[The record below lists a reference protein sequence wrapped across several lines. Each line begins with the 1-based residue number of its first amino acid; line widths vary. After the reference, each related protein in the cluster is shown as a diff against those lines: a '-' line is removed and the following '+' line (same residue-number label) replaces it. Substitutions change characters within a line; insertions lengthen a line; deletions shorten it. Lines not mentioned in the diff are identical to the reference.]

1 MFKNYFKTAWR
12 NLLKNKGYSAI
23 NIAGLAMG
31 MAVAL
36 LIGLWIW
43 DELSYDKSHQHYN
56 RMAQVL
62 QQQTFSGKAETRNG
76 IPIPLANELRTNY
89 SGDFKYV
96 ALSTYT
102 KNHILSSGDKQL
114 IQPGNFMEPDAPEMF
129 SLKMLKGTRNGLKD
143 PASILLSEKVA
154 ASLFGNADP
163 VGKLIRLD
171 DSVNVKVAGVYENF
185 PYNSTLRE
193 VSFVAPWSLY
203 ASLDESVRNS
213 VNKWNNNGWQLY
225 VQLADHADIEQ
236 VSARIQAVKLH
247 RTDASDA
254 AFKPALSLHPMAKW
268 HLYAFARNST
278 DATGKVQYL
287 WMFGS
292 IGVFVLLLAC
302 INFMNLSTAQS
313 ERRAK
318 EVGVRKAVGS
328 LRGQLIWQFLTE
340 SVLIAMLA
348 LLVSLVLVLVSLPV
362 FNTLAGKQ
370 MTIPWATNA
379 YGWLFLL
386 GFTIVTGLIAG
397 SYPALYL
404 SGFGVIKVLKGTY
417 RAGRSATLPRK
428 VLVVMQFSISVI
440 LFIGTITVFRQ
451 IHHTKDRPV
460 GYSREGLITVE
471 TITPAIHSHFTAVR
485 NDLLNTGTV
494 TEAATSYS
502 PATELRN
509 EQSNFDWKGK
519 EPGGTYVF
527 GTMGVSQEY
536 GKTVG
541 WQIADGRDFS
551 RSFTTDAM
559 GFVINESA
567 KKYMGL
573 DNPVGETV
581 HWMGYQFT
589 IIGVVKDMVIQS
601 PYEAVK
607 PMIFY
612 IAPWQLN
619 VINIRIKPGASMH
632 AALEKIAGVFK
643 KYNPEEPFIYKFVDA
658 EYAVKFSDEE
668 RIGRLTTI
676 FTILAMIISC
686 LGLFGLASYITQ
698 QRTKE
703 IGVRKI
709 LGASVF
715 NLWRLLAKDFIVLV
729 LIALLVAFPI
739 AWYSTQAWLQHYAY
753 HADIAWWVFP
763 LVGISVLLITLLT
776 VSYQGIKTALVNPVK
791 SLKTE

>member
-12 NLLKNKGYSAI
+12 NLLKNKGYSVI

-31 MAVAL
+31 IAVAL

-43 DELSYDKSHQHYN
+43 DELSYDTFHQHYH
-56 RMAQVL
+56 RTAQVL
-62 QQQTFSGKAETRNG
+62 QQQTFNGKAETRNG

-89 SGDFKYV
+89 GSDFKYV

-114 IQPGNFMEPDAPEMF
+114 IQSGNFMEPDAPDMF

-154 ASLFGNADP
+154 VSLFGNIDP
-163 VGKLIRLD
+163 VGTLIRLD
-171 DSVNVKVAGVYENF
+171 DSVNVKVAGVYENL

-193 VSFVAPWSLY
+193 VTFIAPWSLY
-203 ASLDESVRNS
+203 ASLEESVRNS
-213 VNKWNNNGWQLY
+213 ENRWNNNGWQLY
-225 VQLADHADIEQ
+225 VQLADHADMEQ
-236 VSARIQAVKLH
+236 VSAKIQSVKLQ

-254 AFKPALSLHPMAKW
+254 AFKPALSLHPMSKW
-268 HLYAFARNST
+268 HLYAFARNSR
-278 DATGKVQYL
+278 DVTGKVQYL

-313 ERRAK
+313 EKRAK

-328 LRGQLIWQFLTE
+328 LRGQLIWQFLIE
-340 SVLIAMLA
+340 SVLISVIA
-348 LLVSLVLVLVSLPV
+348 LLVSLVLVLVALPV

-370 MTIPWATNA
+370 IILPWDNI
-379 YGWLFLL
+379 YCWPLLL
-386 GFTIVTGLIAG
+386 GITVFTGLMAG

-404 SGFGVIKVLKGTY
+404 SGFGVVKVLKGTY
-417 RAGRSATLPRK
+417 KAGRPATLPRK
-428 VLVVMQFSISVI
+428 VLVVLQFSIAVI

-471 TITPAIHSHFTAVR
+471 TITPAIHSHFAAVR
-485 NDLLNTGTV
+485 NDLLNTGMV
-494 TEAATSYS
+494 AEAATSYS

-519 EPGGTYVF
+519 TPGGTYVF

-573 DNPVGETV
+573 KNPIGETV

-619 VINIRIKPGASMH
+619 VINIRIKPGASPH
-632 AALEKIAGVFK
+632 AAVEKIAGVFK
-643 KYNPEEPFIYKFVDA
+643 KYNPEEPFNYKFVD
-658 EYAVKFSDEE
+658 ETYAVKFSDEE

-676 FTILAMIISC
+676 FTILAMLISC
-686 LGLFGLASYITQ
+686 MGLFGLASYITQ

-729 LIALLVAFPI
+729 LIALLIAFPV
-739 AWYSTQAWLQHYAY
+739 AYYCMQAWLQHYTY
-753 HADIAWWVFP
+753 HATVPWWVFP
-763 LVGISVLLITLLT
+763 LVGISVLFITLLT

-791 SLKTE
+791 SLKME

>member
-1 MFKNYFKTAWR
+1 VFKNYFKTAWR
-12 NLLKNKGYSAI
+12 NLRKNKGYSAI

-43 DELSYDKSHQHYN
+43 DELSYDRHQPHYN
-56 RMAQVL
+56 RIAQVL
-62 QQQTFSGKAETRNG
+62 QQQTFNGKAETRNG

-89 SGDFKYV
+89 SSDFKYV

-102 KNHILSSGDKQL
+102 QNHILSSGDKQL
-114 IQPGNFMEPDAPEMF
+114 IQPGNFMEPDAPDMF

-171 DSVNVKVAGVYENF
+171 DSVNIKVAGVYENL

-193 VSFVAPWSLY
+193 VSFIAPWSLY
-203 ASLDESVRNS
+203 ASLDEGVRNS
-213 VNKWNNNGWQLY
+213 VNRWNNNGWQLY
-225 VQLADHADIEQ
+225 VQLADHADMAQ
-236 VSARIQAVKLH
+236 VSAKIQAVKLR

-268 HLYAFARNST
+268 HLYAFARNSA
-278 DATGKVQYL
+278 DVTGKVQYL

-313 ERRAK
+313 EKRAK

-328 LRGQLIWQFLTE
+328 LRGQLIWQFLIE
-340 SVLIAMLA
+340 SVLIALIA

-362 FNTLAGKQ
+362 FNTLADKQ
-370 MTIPWATNA
+370 ISLPWANV
-379 YGWLFLL
+379 YCWLLVL
-386 GFTIVTGLIAG
+386 GFTIFTGLIAG

-404 SGFGVIKVLKGTY
+404 SGFGVVKVLKGTY

-428 VLVVMQFSISVI
+428 VLVVVQFSIAVI

-471 TITPAIHSHFTAVR
+471 TITPAIHSHFAAVR
-485 NDLLNTGTV
+485 NDLLNTGMV
-494 TEAATSYS
+494 AEAATSYS

-573 DNPVGETV
+573 ENPVGETM

-619 VINIRIKPGASMH
+619 VINLRIKPGASAH
-632 AALEKIAGVFK
+632 TALEKIAGVFK
-643 KYNPEEPFIYKFVDA
+643 KYNPEEPFVYKFVDA

-676 FTILAMIISC
+676 FTILAMLISC

-715 NLWRLLAKDFIVLV
+715 NLWRLLAKDFIMLV

-739 AWYSTQAWLQHYAY
+739 AYYSMQAWLQHYTY
-753 HADIAWWVFP
+753 HAAIPWWVFP
-763 LVGISVLLITLLT
+763 LVGISVLFITLLT